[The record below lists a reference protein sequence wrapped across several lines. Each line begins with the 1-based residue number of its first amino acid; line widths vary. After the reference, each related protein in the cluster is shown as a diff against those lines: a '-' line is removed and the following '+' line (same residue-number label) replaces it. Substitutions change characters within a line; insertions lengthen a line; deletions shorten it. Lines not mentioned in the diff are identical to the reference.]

1 MKRKGLIVWVM
12 MVAAAIGYATAAK
25 ADRRVA
31 LVIGNSTYRNA
42 SQLPNTINDANAIA
56 VLFRSVGFEV
66 VNLRTDL
73 GVLDFKRAVRD
84 FLVTAENADIAVVYY
99 AGHGIEVSG
108 TNYLIPVDAKLARD
122 YDVEDEAVAFDRI
135 IWALQSV
142 KRLRLILLD
151 ACRDNPFIAKLR
163 SVGTR
168 ATPKGG
174 LAKIE
179 DVGADTMVA
188 YAAKAGS
195 VSYDGDGANSPFALA
210 LLKNVAEPGLDIR
223 IALGR
228 VRDQVLKETGG
239 RQEPFIYGS
248 LGGSIIP
255 LVPLPPPK
263 RIEPA
268 PAPPA
273 VAVREPP
280 TRPSAAISPVES
292 NRVEK
297 PAPIIGNAVPTEVE
311 PPKAPQPSSQAAI
324 DREDPARACSRDEL
338 RLARLRSNPVPD
350 EIARFRSELS
360 CNRLHAQVQR
370 LFESIVAAPPES
382 VSLSPTPPISA
393 PPVFAPAGRAAESV
407 QRSEPVREPAS
418 LPNAANLE
426 PSRVERPAPLP
437 ANPVPTKVEPSK
449 AQHPSSQ
456 AALDSNDPALACGR
470 DELRLTQLRS
480 NPVPDEIER
489 FQRELSC
496 SRLQAQVQRL
506 FESVAAGPS
515 ASAPPLKNAAPAEA
529 IRRSGP
535 VPGMD
540 IRRQAQAPPAGSASS
555 CARDAERLA
564 RLREDPTLEAIARFE
579 KELGCEHIRPQLQRL
594 RESMGQ

>member
-1 MKRKGLIVWVM
+1 MKRKGLIFCVM

-25 ADRRVA
+25 ADSRVA
-31 LVIGNSTYRNA
+31 LVIGNSTYRSA

-56 VLFRSVGFEV
+56 ALFRSVGFEV
-66 VNLRTDL
+66 VNSRTDL
-73 GVLDFKRAVRD
+73 GVVDFKRAVRD

-108 TNYLIPVDAKLARD
+108 TNYLIPVDAKLARG
-122 YDVEDEAVAFDRI
+122 YDVEDEAVALDRI

-179 DVGADTMVA
+179 VVGADTMVA

-228 VRDQVLKETGG
+228 VRDQVLKATGG

-268 PAPPA
+268 PASPA

-280 TRPSAAISPVES
+280 TRPSAAISPLES
-292 NRVEK
+292 NRVE
-297 PAPIIGNAVPTEVE
+297 PAPIIGNAVPTKVE
-311 PPKAPQPSSQAAI
+311 PPKAPQPGSQAAI

-370 LFESIVAAPPES
+370 LFESFVAAPPES
-382 VSLSPTPPISA
+382 ASLAPTPPISA
-393 PPVFAPAGRAAESV
+393 PPAGRAAPAGPV

-418 LPNAANLE
+418 LPNAAMNLE
-426 PSRVERPAPLP
+426 PPFERPAPLP

-449 AQHPSSQ
+449 AQDPSSQ
-456 AALDSNDPALACGR
+456 AALDSFDPALACGR
-470 DELRLTQLRS
+470 DELRLTHLRS
-480 NPVPDEIER
+480 NPVPDEIAR

-506 FESVAAGPS
+506 FESVAAGPL
-515 ASAPPLKNAAPAEA
+515 ASAPPPKNAASAEA
-529 IRRSGP
+529 IRRSGS
-535 VPGMD
+535 VPAMD
-540 IRRQAQAPPAGSASS
+540 VRRQAQAPPAGSASS

-564 RLREDPTLEAIARFE
+564 RLREDPTLEEIARLE